1 MRGWGRWL
9 LVTLLLAVVVHV
21 VAVRALPYAIM
32 AIVMRRGAEVSGW
45 NTAMHP
51 PLATSASRA
60 IVRPS
65 PDLAYTSCIFD
76 VSQRPLLVSAPIGNG
91 YASVSMFASNTDNFF
106 AVNDRSP
113 SLTLPRETGEGSA
126 VIEAVVAGPSTPPFD
141 AGGRRVVRSP
151 SDRGM
156 VLVRRVVES
165 PAHFAAV
172 DAMRRQARC
181 ELIGPPS

>member
-9 LVTLLLAVVVHV
+9 LITLLLAVVVHV

-32 AIVMRRGAEVSGW
+32 AIVMRRGAAASGW

-76 VSQRPLLVSAPIGNG
+76 VSQRPLLVSAPVGNG

-106 AVNDRSP
+106 ALNDRQAQGTS
-113 SLTLPRETGEGSA
+113 
-126 VIEAVVAGPSTPPFD
+126 IDAVVVGPSTPSFD

-165 PAHFAAV
+165 QAHFPAV
-172 DAMRRQARC
+172 DALRRQARC
-181 ELIGPPS
+181 EPLAVPAS